1 MKLAGLELSDS
12 VMKKKMAFQSKQ
24 LMTEFKKLR
33 EKEKDISKRE
43 EVLKLNYI

>member
-1 MKLAGLELSDS
+1 MAGLEFSDG
-12 VMKKKMAFQSKQ
+12 VLKKKLAFQNKQ

-43 EVLKLNYI
+43 EVLKLNFI